1 MGHTYIVIG
10 FISLEIYKYLSDKQ
24 KAKQDQGKTVSWEK
38 LFFETFL
45 VYCD

>member
-1 MGHTYIVIG
+1 MRHMYTVIG
-10 FISLEIYKYLSDKQ
+10 FFSLEIYKYLSDKQ

-38 LFFETFL
+38 LFFEPFL